1 MFTVIMH
8 LAQCADNF
16 HSVRVFGDKVRDTHV
31 RTSTQT
37 VWMNPEFNQTELITC
52 TNDHKQRSFNN
63 NDSQKRCSLWVAQCE
78 FTSSHYWIASVYVC
92 VPWVNA
98 NNLINNCPNKNLC
111 VYACSLQYYIQLIAR
126 IRRQRVRWCCYRCC
140 GCCCFFS
147 SSFEWTCFF
156 VYNTNTRAHTQ
167 NVIKTLNEPISV
179 KQLKSIAYFLHWK
192 ILIFGL

>member
-1 MFTVIMH
+1 MTAKNDAHCEWLNV
-8 LAQCADNF
+8 
-16 HSVRVFGDKVRDTHV
+16 SSPVRI
-31 RTSTQT
+31 
-37 VWMNPEFNQTELITC
+37 TELPLC
-52 TNDHKQRSFNN
+52 
-63 NDSQKRCSLWVAQCE
+63 
-78 FTSSHYWIASVYVC
+78 VC

-126 IRRQRVRWCCYRCC
+126 IRRQRVRRCCYRCC

-179 KQLKSIAYFLHWK
+179 KQLKSIAYFLH
-192 ILIFGL
+192 